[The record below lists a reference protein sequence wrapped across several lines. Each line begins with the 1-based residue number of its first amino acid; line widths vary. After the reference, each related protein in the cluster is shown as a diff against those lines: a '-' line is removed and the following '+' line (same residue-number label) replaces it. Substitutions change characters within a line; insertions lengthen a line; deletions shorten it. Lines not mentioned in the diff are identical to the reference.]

1 DFLIG
6 LDTPARMALLLVS
19 LMGIILATI
28 MGLIRPLR
36 GIPDDLQIARYIE
49 EQHPELNDGFVSAVE
64 FEGQEM
70 DGTARVFLDRLVG
83 QVTDQSRQIDFSKVI
98 DRRRLYQAE
107 GMAVIAIVLL
117 ALFAIQDVELFGR
130 SATRIT
136 APWTRPGTL
145 LSTELSVNPGDARIP
160 RGSSQVVDV
169 KLLGKLVPS
178 VRLMS
183 RLEGQDE
190 WYPVEMFETETS
202 GAFTYELS
210 GIAEHTE
217 YYVDASPA
225 TSGTFAIT
233 VYDPPRVEQI
243 DVTYRYPAYTGLSRK
258 TEEDKGDITAP
269 VGTTV
274 SLAIS
279 ANKEIESGHLAFSND
294 KSTNLK
300 VDGMQM
306 TGGFKVTEDL
316 SYTVQLVD
324 TDDLKNENPVE
335 YYIRAIADNMPRV
348 TINKPG
354 RDTQLSPIDE
364 MGIRLEA
371 EDDFGLSSFKLTYT
385 VNGGEEISVDIGTE
399 SNRKSRTLWD
409 GEHYLYLEELAVV
422 PGDFISYY
430 AEASDHRGAEGTTRT
445 DMFFTTIRPF
455 EEIYRQGQG
464 GGGGGGGGVAGLQPG
479 KLSQDQKEI
488 IAATWRVDSNRRQ
501 VSEEQTTNDMNAVA
515 DAQEALRTRV
525 AEAIDVLLFQGAMD
539 PEMQE
544 MSELLQQSQDP
555 MVNASNELRAGR
567 SAEALIPEREALHYL
582 LKVDALIREF
592 MVTQQNNQGQSSA
605 PLDMTDTSELELKRD
620 ENKYETLD
628 QSNQS
633 QQQQQETV
641 DESLERVKELARRQ
655 QQLNEQMRQ
664 LANQEQRSESEKQ
677 RELDR
682 LTREQRDLREQAE
695 EMSRQLSEMSREQ
708 QSQSQSSSQQQS
720 QQSQQSMQQASNSLR
735 ESSDEM
741 GQSAQQLQR
750 NNPQEASG
758 QGSRALQRLQD
769 SGQQLSRAQGRS
781 LEEMVRDAVQ
791 QADQLAAQQEQL
803 ARAVEELK
811 KEEDRDFSGIKARV
825 EALNNGQGSLSEA
838 DKDRQTEQFV
848 RRRLSDISEAKEQTA
863 SDLDRLKDDLEFL
876 SGRSASDQP
885 QSAEALRKALRD
897 IDEENLEQKID
908 RSKRLL
914 QPNSL
919 ERSVKTEQDLA
930 QQMEELADQIRSAQD
945 QFTVPDRDQLAR
957 EQDQTREAMSEF
969 QDLQR
974 SLNRMQ
980 RRSPLPGQ
988 EEALSQ
994 RYQGQL
1000 EDLQDLSGQLPQNSQ
1015 QSQNLQNQLNRAA
1028 ALGNEPWKI
1037 DRADWDELRQDI
1049 SRALIDVHKDL
1060 GARMDGVVE
1069 REKLFMTR
1077 EEEVPPQY
1085 RDLVNRYYEKLSK
1098 ESDER

>member
-1 DFLIG
+1 MNTAASTLRGHLDRVLRQWRLTIVLQGLAVIAATGVVLIGLSMLLDFLIG

-620 ENKYETLD
+620 ENK
-628 QSNQS
+628 
-633 QQQQQETV
+633 
-641 DESLERVKELARRQ
+641 
-655 QQLNEQMRQ
+655 
-664 LANQEQRSESEKQ
+664 
-677 RELDR
+677 
-682 LTREQRDLREQAE
+682 
-695 EMSRQLSEMSREQ
+695 
-708 QSQSQSSSQQQS
+708 
-720 QQSQQSMQQASNSLR
+720 
-735 ESSDEM
+735 
-741 GQSAQQLQR
+741 
-750 NNPQEASG
+750 
-758 QGSRALQRLQD
+758 
-769 SGQQLSRAQGRS
+769 
-781 LEEMVRDAVQ
+781 
-791 QADQLAAQQEQL
+791 
-803 ARAVEELK
+803 
-811 KEEDRDFSGIKARV
+811 
-825 EALNNGQGSLSEA
+825 
-838 DKDRQTEQFV
+838 
-848 RRRLSDISEAKEQTA
+848 
-863 SDLDRLKDDLEFL
+863 
-876 SGRSASDQP
+876 
-885 QSAEALRKALRD
+885 
-897 IDEENLEQKID
+897 
-908 RSKRLL
+908 
-914 QPNSL
+914 
-919 ERSVKTEQDLA
+919 
-930 QQMEELADQIRSAQD
+930 
-945 QFTVPDRDQLAR
+945 
-957 EQDQTREAMSEF
+957 
-969 QDLQR
+969 
-974 SLNRMQ
+974 
-980 RRSPLPGQ
+980 
-988 EEALSQ
+988 
-994 RYQGQL
+994 
-1000 EDLQDLSGQLPQNSQ
+1000 
-1015 QSQNLQNQLNRAA
+1015 
-1028 ALGNEPWKI
+1028 
-1037 DRADWDELRQDI
+1037 
-1049 SRALIDVHKDL
+1049 
-1060 GARMDGVVE
+1060 
-1069 REKLFMTR
+1069 
-1077 EEEVPPQY
+1077 
-1085 RDLVNRYYEKLSK
+1085 
-1098 ESDER
+1098 